1 MFLANR
7 AGKPGAFVRSLP
19 RVILIFCSSALL
31 LLSACADRDP
41 TAELAAVPTPDLPA
55 LQARTYEALWVALD
69 DHYIYHDS
77 PEVDRDAIR
86 DNYSAQVADAASH
99 DDFQEAMMA
108 MLGELPG
115 EPQLQT
121 REERIDQAANATF
134 DYGGIGA
141 FVSVRESPEP
151 RVVILDV
158 MEESP
163 AAAAGLTA
171 HDSILAIDGDAVSE
185 IDLDNAVERVRGEP
199 GSALTVTV
207 RSPGEEPREVTLER
221 QLIVASTSGAQLTL
235 LGREGSIAYYLFP
248 VFPSAG
254 FAASF
259 QESFETLQ
267 AESPLSGI
275 ILDLR
280 ISSPSANWPIDEL
293 LTMFGNGV
301 IGEVYTR
308 QAANPLV
315 INGRDIAG
323 SQDLPMAIRVGPGTG
338 GLLELMAGGL
348 QAAGRAVLV
357 GDNTAG
363 EVEGMRSFFLPDG
376 SRIFVPTSSFRT
388 PDGRDVGR
396 TGLQPDIAVEEDWDE
411 VTAEADPVIFAAVQA
426 LLAEDSS

>member
-1 MFLANR
+1 MFQANLAGHPR
-7 AGKPGAFVRSLP
+7 AIVA
-19 RVILIFCSSALL
+19 ILTRAILVFCSVALL
-31 LLSACADRDP
+31 LLTACADRDP
-41 TAELAAVPTPDLPA
+41 TAEVAAAPTPDLPGV
-55 LQARTYEALWVALD
+55 QARTFEALWMTLD
-69 DHYIYHDS
+69 DHYIYNDF
-77 PEVDRDAIR
+77 PGVDRDAIR
-86 DNYSAQVADAASH
+86 DNYSALVAQADSH
-99 DDFQEAMMA
+99 DDFQETMMA

-121 REERIDQAANATF
+121 REQRIDQAANAAI

-171 HDSILAIDGDAVSE
+171 HDSILAIDGAALAE
-185 IDLDNAVERVRGEP
+185 IDLDHAVERVRGQP
-199 GSALTVTV
+199 GSELTVTV
-207 RSPGEEPREVTLER
+207 RSPGEEPREVTMER
-221 QLIVASTSGAQLTL
+221 QLIVVPTSGAQLSL
-235 LGREGSIAYYLFP
+235 LGHEESIAYYLFP

-259 QESFETLQ
+259 QESFETIQ
-267 AESPLSGI
+267 AENSLSGV

-280 ISSPSANWPIDEL
+280 ISSPTANWPIDEL

-308 QAANPLV
+308 QATNPLV
-315 INGRDIAG
+315 INGQDIAG
-323 SQDLPMAIRVGPGTG
+323 SQELPLVILVGPGTG

-348 QAAGRAVLV
+348 QATGRAVLV
-357 GDNTAG
+357 GDTTAG

-388 PDGRDVGR
+388 PDGRDIGR
-396 TGLQPDIAVEEDWDE
+396 TGLEPDIAVAEDWDE

-426 LLAEDSS
+426 LLTEDSS